1 MKFENERVQI
11 GPRFFLLSLSS
22 GGLFDRFGWCR
33 GSGRLFRFW
42 RGTLLLDHGFSRRGG
57 RLDKF
62 HVETLH
68 LDRCR
73 SARLKEGPASP
84 LPGQVFGLQDQELGE
99 VLNVLEAHAV
109 EETDGLNPSEGEVR
123 GEASEERVIPSHS
136 DFITEES
143 FVIDLKGEWSPLGQ
157 EFRDLFMGMV

>member
-1 MKFENERVQI
+1 
-11 GPRFFLLSLSS
+11 
-22 GGLFDRFGWCR
+22 
-33 GSGRLFRFW
+33 
-42 RGTLLLDHGFSRRGG
+42 
-57 RLDKF
+57 
-62 HVETLH
+62 
-68 LDRCR
+68 
-73 SARLKEGPASP
+73 
-84 LPGQVFGLQDQELGE
+84 

-109 EETDGLNPSEGEVR
+109 EETDCLNPSEGEVR